1 MKQYVK
7 RACQPSPLM
16 FVGVYDKR
24 AVPNPGEGGADVR
37 TGERQEVRAGQ
48 RGPAGRSGR
57 GDPRTCR
64 GEDVRWRLLGRGG
77 LGDHAGRGP
86 RARIH
91 PRRDESRACG
101 DWLLGHSGRFHEQPV
116 TAPASRRPSLGTT
129 RFVVRGGTT
138 L

>member
-48 RGPAGRSGR
+48 PRPPWRIGPA
-57 GDPRTCR
+57 DLP
-64 GEDVRWRLLGRGG
+64 
-77 LGDHAGRGP
+77 P
-86 RARIH
+86 
-91 PRRDESRACG
+91 SR
-101 DWLLGHSGRFHEQPV
+101 
-116 TAPASRRPSLGTT
+116 
-129 RFVVRGGTT
+129 
-138 L
+138 